1 MLSLVNNYKE
11 EAQAQYLNTLKELNN
26 SAKSEKGIMNRQL
39 YKYQRILGLSIK
51 AIFQY
56 EEEKTIL
63 EKDIRISM
71 GLTVIKTIITKT
83 KK

>member
-39 YKYQRILGLSIK
+39 YKYQRILGLSIRLY
-51 AIFQY
+51 FN
-56 EEEKTIL
+56 
-63 EKDIRISM
+63 M
-71 GLTVIKTIITKT
+71 
-83 KK
+83 KKKKLS